1 MRKDSLRMVGCL
13 GKEALAAL
21 MVVAC
26 WECMVG
32 ALAAHLLDPLAQQ
45 VWSDSGL

>member
-1 MRKDSLRMVGCL
+1 MAGCL
-13 GKEALAAL
+13 RKVALAAL
-21 MVVAC
+21 MVEVC

-32 ALAAHLLDPLAQQ
+32 ALAAHLLDPLAEQ